1 MFTFVLIFLITT
13 GTVFAV
19 VSLADSAIR
28 GKRAYRALM
37 AARQSHSAPLARI
50 VIVGDQP
57 HPSFP
62 NAAAACLSKGK
73 SRLLRV
79 PANCQLPPSVAA

>member
-1 MFTFVLIFLITT
+1 MIASMLIFLIAT

-19 VSLADSAIR
+19 FLLADSAIR
-28 GKRAYRALM
+28 GKRAYPALI
-37 AARQSHSAPLARI
+37 AARQSHSAPIARI
-50 VIVGDQP
+50 VVVGDQP
-57 HPSFP
+57 HPTFP
-62 NAAAACLSKGK
+62 NAAAACLATGK